1 MPHSIDLSVI
11 IPVYNVEKYLPH
23 CLESVLIQADNNI
36 EVIAINDGSTDKS
49 PEILN
54 RYATQYPILRII
66 NQPNQ
71 GVSAARQKGIT
82 VAHGK
87 YILFLDADDFL
98 EASSLNILYKKAIET
113 DADMVLMDYYTY
125 NPDNQKKIYI
135 QQTPI
140 HQYNQASLLKQM
152 FCAER
157 AWAVWSYIAKKE
169 LHETIKYNLVSDLS
183 MGEDAV
189 YTTQIVLAAHKI
201 TSINKPLINYVSR
214 PSSVTQQ
221 KNISDQQFY
230 SYLKFPQRIYDLLYH
245 NHLYPELK
253 ESIAY
258 IFLRACYETFYFH
271 HFENAA
277 TIARLAYRHQQVIKS
292 EKLLNNFGKW
302 FYKAIRYYHI
312 HPFLGNLYIKKCLKK
327 GKI

>member
-1 MPHSIDLSVI
+1 MLHSIDLSVI

-36 EVIAINDGSTDKS
+36 EVIAINDGSIYKS
-49 PEILN
+49 PEILDQ
-54 RYATQYPILRII
+54 YATQYPSLKII

-98 EASSLNILYKKAIET
+98 EASSLSILYKKAIEA

-125 NPDNQKKIYI
+125 NPDDQKKTYI
-135 QQTPI
+135 QQISI
-140 HQYNQASLLKQM
+140 HQYSQASLLKQM

-183 MGEDAV
+183 IGEEAV

-214 PSSVTQQ
+214 PDSVTQQ
-221 KNISDQQFY
+221 KNISDRQFS
-230 SYLKFPQRIYDLLYH
+230 SYLKFPQRIYDLLYPSY
-245 NHLYPELK
+245 LYPELK

-258 IFLRACYETFYFH
+258 VFLRACYETFYFH
-271 HFENAA
+271 HFKNAA
-277 TIARLAYRHQQVIKS
+277 TIARLAYRQQQVIKS
-292 EKLLNNFGKW
+292 KKLLNNFGKW

-312 HPFLGNLYIKKCLKK
+312 HPFLGNLYIKKCLKR

>member
-54 RYATQYPILRII
+54 RYAIQYPILRII

-189 YTTQIVLAAHKI
+189 YTTQIVLSAHKI

>member
-1 MPHSIDLSVI
+1 MLHSIDLSVI

-36 EVIAINDGSTDKS
+36 EVIAINDGSIDKS
-49 PEILN
+49 PEILDQ
-54 RYATQYPILRII
+54 YATQYPSLKII

-98 EASSLNILYKKAIET
+98 EASSLSILYKKAIEA

-125 NPDNQKKIYI
+125 NPDDQKKTYI
-135 QQTPI
+135 QQISI
-140 HQYNQASLLKQM
+140 HQYSQASLLKQM

-183 MGEDAV
+183 IGEDAV

-214 PSSVTQQ
+214 PDSVTQQ
-221 KNISDQQFY
+221 KNISDRQFS
-230 SYLKFPQRIYDLLYH
+230 SYLKFPQRIYDLLYPSY
-245 NHLYPELK
+245 LYPELK

-258 IFLRACYETFYFH
+258 VFLRACYETFYIP
-271 HFENAA
+271 A
-277 TIARLAYRHQQVIKS
+277 TTSHQ
-292 EKLLNNFGKW
+292 
-302 FYKAIRYYHI
+302 
-312 HPFLGNLYIKKCLKK
+312 IKKTIK
-327 GKI
+327 

>member
-1 MPHSIDLSVI
+1 MLHSIDLSVI

-36 EVIAINDGSTDKS
+36 EVIAINDGSIDKS
-49 PEILN
+49 PEILDQ
-54 RYATQYPILRII
+54 YATQYPSLKII

-98 EASSLNILYKKAIET
+98 EASSLSILYKKSIEA

-125 NPDNQKKIYI
+125 NPDDQKKTYI
-135 QQTPI
+135 QQISI
-140 HQYNQASLLKQM
+140 HQYSQASLLKQM

-183 MGEDAV
+183 IGEDAV

-214 PSSVTQQ
+214 PDSVTQQ
-221 KNISDQQFY
+221 KNISDRQFS
-230 SYLKFPQRIYDLLYH
+230 SYLKFPQRIYDLLYPSY
-245 NHLYPELK
+245 LYPELK

-258 IFLRACYETFYFH
+258 VFLRACYETFYFH
-271 HFENAA
+271 HFKNAA
-277 TIARLAYRHQQVIKS
+277 TIARLAYRQQQVIKS
-292 EKLLNNFGKW
+292 KKLLNNFGIW
-302 FYKAIRYYHI
+302 FYKAIRY
-312 HPFLGNLYIKKCLKK
+312 
-327 GKI
+327 

>member
-1 MPHSIDLSVI
+1 MLHSIDLSVI

-36 EVIAINDGSTDKS
+36 EVIAINDGSIDKS
-49 PEILN
+49 PEILDQ
-54 RYATQYPILRII
+54 YATQYPSLKII
-66 NQPNQ
+66 NQTNQ

-98 EASSLNILYKKAIET
+98 EASSLNILYKKAIEA

-125 NPDNQKKIYI
+125 NPDDQKKTYI
-135 QQTPI
+135 QQTSI
-140 HQYNQASLLKQM
+140 HQYSQASLLKQM

-183 MGEDAV
+183 IGEDAV

-214 PSSVTQQ
+214 PDSVTQQ
-221 KNISDQQFY
+221 KNISDRQFS
-230 SYLKFPQRIYDLLYH
+230 SYLKFPQRIYDLLYPSY
-245 NHLYPELK
+245 LYPELK

-258 IFLRACYETFYFH
+258 VFLRACYETFYFH
-271 HFENAA
+271 HFKNAA
-277 TIARLAYRHQQVIKS
+277 TIARLAYRQQQVIKS

-312 HPFLGNLYIKKCLKK
+312 HPFLGNLYIKKCLKR

>member
-1 MPHSIDLSVI
+1 MLHSIDLSVI

-36 EVIAINDGSTDKS
+36 EVIAINDGSIDKS
-49 PEILN
+49 PEILDQ
-54 RYATQYPILRII
+54 YATQYPSLKII

-98 EASSLNILYKKAIET
+98 EASSLSILYKKAIEA

-125 NPDNQKKIYI
+125 NPDDQKKTYI
-135 QQTPI
+135 QQISI
-140 HQYNQASLLKQM
+140 HQYSQASLLKQM

-183 MGEDAV
+183 IGEDAV

-214 PSSVTQQ
+214 PDSVTQQ
-221 KNISDQQFY
+221 KNISDRQFS
-230 SYLKFPQRIYDLLYH
+230 SYLKFPQRIYDLLYPSY
-245 NHLYPELK
+245 LYPELK

-258 IFLRACYETFYFH
+258 VFLRACYETFYFH
-271 HFENAA
+271 HFKNAA
-277 TIARLAYRHQQVIKS
+277 TIARLAYRQQQVIKS
-292 EKLLNNFGKW
+292 KKLLNNFGKW

-312 HPFLGNLYIKKCLKK
+312 RPFLGNLYIKKCLKR

>member
-54 RYATQYPILRII
+54 RYAIQYPILRII

-113 DADMVLMDYYTY
+113 DTDMVLMDYYTY

>member
-1 MPHSIDLSVI
+1 MLHSIDLSVI

-36 EVIAINDGSTDKS
+36 EVIAINDGSIDKS
-49 PEILN
+49 PEILDQ
-54 RYATQYPILRII
+54 YATQYPSLKII

-98 EASSLNILYKKAIET
+98 EASSLNILYKA

-125 NPDNQKKIYI
+125 NPDDQKKTYI
-135 QQTPI
+135 QQTSI
-140 HQYNQASLLKQM
+140 HQYSQASLLKQM

-183 MGEDAV
+183 IGEDAV
-189 YTTQIVLAAHKI
+189 YTTQSVLAAHKI

-214 PSSVTQQ
+214 PDSVTQQ
-221 KNISDQQFY
+221 KNISDRQFS
-230 SYLKFPQRIYDLLYH
+230 SYLKFPQRIYDLLYPSY
-245 NHLYPELK
+245 LYPELK

-258 IFLRACYETFYFH
+258 VFLRACYETFYFH
-271 HFENAA
+271 HFKNAA
-277 TIARLAYRHQQVIKS
+277 TIARLAYRQQQVIKS

-312 HPFLGNLYIKKCLKK
+312 HPFLGNLYIKKCLKR

>member
-1 MPHSIDLSVI
+1 MLHSIDLSVI

-36 EVIAINDGSTDKS
+36 EVIAINDGSIDKS
-49 PEILN
+49 PEILDQ
-54 RYATQYPILRII
+54 YATQYPSLKII

-82 VAHGK
+82 VAHGN

-98 EASSLNILYKKAIET
+98 EASSLNILYKKAIEA

-125 NPDNQKKIYI
+125 NPDDQKKTYI
-135 QQTPI
+135 QQTSI
-140 HQYNQASLLKQM
+140 HQYSQASLLKQM

-183 MGEDAV
+183 IGEDAV

-214 PSSVTQQ
+214 PDSVTQQ
-221 KNISDQQFY
+221 KNISDRQFS
-230 SYLKFPQRIYDLLYH
+230 SYLKFPQRIYDLLYPSY
-245 NHLYPELK
+245 LYPELK

-258 IFLRACYETFYFH
+258 VFLRACYETFYFH
-271 HFENAA
+271 HFKNAA
-277 TIARLAYRHQQVIKS
+277 TIARLAYRQQQVIKS

-312 HPFLGNLYIKKCLKK
+312 HPFLGNLYIKKCLKR

>member
-1 MPHSIDLSVI
+1 MLHSIDLSVI

-36 EVIAINDGSTDKS
+36 EVIAINDGSIDKS
-49 PEILN
+49 PEILDQ
-54 RYATQYPILRII
+54 YATQYPSLKII

-98 EASSLNILYKKAIET
+98 EASSLNILYKKAIEA

-125 NPDNQKKIYI
+125 NPDDQKKTYI
-135 QQTPI
+135 QQTSI
-140 HQYNQASLLKQM
+140 NQNNQASLLKQM

-183 MGEDAV
+183 IGEDAV

-214 PSSVTQQ
+214 PDSVTQQ
-221 KNISDQQFY
+221 KNISDRQFS
-230 SYLKFPQRIYDLLYH
+230 SYLKFPQRIYDLLYPSY
-245 NHLYPELK
+245 LYPELK

-258 IFLRACYETFYFH
+258 VFLRACYETFYFH
-271 HFENAA
+271 HFKNAA
-277 TIARLAYRHQQVIKS
+277 TIARLAYRQQQVIKS

-312 HPFLGNLYIKKCLKK
+312 HPFLGNLYIKKCLKR

>member
-1 MPHSIDLSVI
+1 MLHSIDLSVI

-36 EVIAINDGSTDKS
+36 EVIAINDGSIDKS
-49 PEILN
+49 PEILDQ
-54 RYATQYPILRII
+54 YATQYPSLKII

-98 EASSLNILYKKAIET
+98 EASSLSILYKKAIEA

-125 NPDNQKKIYI
+125 NPDDQKKTYI
-135 QQTPI
+135 QQI
-140 HQYNQASLLKQM
+140 SILQYSQASLLKQM

-183 MGEDAV
+183 IGEDAV

-214 PSSVTQQ
+214 PDSVTQQ
-221 KNISDQQFY
+221 KNISDRQFS
-230 SYLKFPQRIYDLLYH
+230 SYLKFPQRIYDLLYPSY
-245 NHLYPELK
+245 LYPELK

-258 IFLRACYETFYFH
+258 VFLRACYETFYFH
-271 HFENAA
+271 HFKNAA
-277 TIARLAYRHQQVIKS
+277 TIARLAYRQQQVIKS
-292 EKLLNNFGKW
+292 KKLLNNFGKW

-312 HPFLGNLYIKKCLKK
+312 HPFLGNLYIKKCLKR

>member
-1 MPHSIDLSVI
+1 MLHSIDLSVI

-36 EVIAINDGSTDKS
+36 EVIAINDGSIDKS
-49 PEILN
+49 PEILDQ
-54 RYATQYPILRII
+54 YATQYPSLKII

-98 EASSLNILYKKAIET
+98 EASSLNILYKKAIEA

-125 NPDNQKKIYI
+125 NPDDQKKTYI
-135 QQTPI
+135 QQTSI
-140 HQYNQASLLKQM
+140 HQYSQASLLKQM

-183 MGEDAV
+183 IGEDAV

-214 PSSVTQQ
+214 LCHST
-221 KNISDQQFY
+221 K
-230 SYLKFPQRIYDLLYH
+230 K
-245 NHLYPELK
+245 
-253 ESIAY
+253 
-258 IFLRACYETFYFH
+258 YF
-271 HFENAA
+271 
-277 TIARLAYRHQQVIKS
+277 
-292 EKLLNNFGKW
+292 
-302 FYKAIRYYHI
+302 
-312 HPFLGNLYIKKCLKK
+312 
-327 GKI
+327 

>member
-1 MPHSIDLSVI
+1 MLHSIDLSVI

-36 EVIAINDGSTDKS
+36 EVIAINDGSIDKS
-49 PEILN
+49 PEILDQ
-54 RYATQYPILRII
+54 YATQYPSLKII

-98 EASSLNILYKKAIET
+98 EASSLSILYKKAIEA

-125 NPDNQKKIYI
+125 NPDDQKKTYI
-135 QQTPI
+135 QQISI
-140 HQYNQASLLKQM
+140 HQYSQASLLKQM

-183 MGEDAV
+183 IGEDAV

-214 PSSVTQQ
+214 PDSVTQQ
-221 KNISDQQFY
+221 KNISDRQFS
-230 SYLKFPQRIYDLLYH
+230 SYLKFPQRIYDLLYPSY
-245 NHLYPELK
+245 LYPELK

-258 IFLRACYETFYFH
+258 VFLRACYETFYFH
-271 HFENAA
+271 HFKNAA
-277 TIARLAYRHQQVIKS
+277 TIARLAYRQQQVIKS
-292 EKLLNNFGKW
+292 KKLLNNFGKW

-312 HPFLGNLYIKKCLKK
+312 HPFLGNLYIKKCLKMHHM
-327 GKI
+327 

>member
-1 MPHSIDLSVI
+1 MLHSIDLSVI

-36 EVIAINDGSTDKS
+36 EVIAINDGSIDKS
-49 PEILN
+49 PEILDQ
-54 RYATQYPILRII
+54 YATQYPSLKII

-98 EASSLNILYKKAIET
+98 EASSLSILYKKAIEA

-125 NPDNQKKIYI
+125 NPDDQKKTYI
-135 QQTPI
+135 QQISI
-140 HQYNQASLLKQM
+140 HQYSQASLLKQM

-157 AWAVWSYIAKKE
+157 AWAVLSYIAKKE

-183 MGEDAV
+183 IGEDAV

-214 PSSVTQQ
+214 PDSVTQQ
-221 KNISDQQFY
+221 KNISDRQFS
-230 SYLKFPQRIYDLLYH
+230 SYLKFPQRIYDLLYPSY
-245 NHLYPELK
+245 LYPELK

-258 IFLRACYETFYFH
+258 VFLRACYETFYFH
-271 HFENAA
+271 HFKNAA
-277 TIARLAYRHQQVIKS
+277 TIARLAYRQQQVIKS
-292 EKLLNNFGKW
+292 KKLLNNFGKW

-312 HPFLGNLYIKKCLKK
+312 HPFLGNLYIKKCLKR

>member
-1 MPHSIDLSVI
+1 MLHSIDLSVI

-36 EVIAINDGSTDKS
+36 EVIAINDGSIDKS
-49 PEILN
+49 PEILDQ
-54 RYATQYPILRII
+54 YATQYPSLKII

-98 EASSLNILYKKAIET
+98 EASSLSILYKKAIDA

-125 NPDNQKKIYI
+125 NPDDQKKTYI
-135 QQTPI
+135 QQISI
-140 HQYNQASLLKQM
+140 HQYSQASLLKQM

-183 MGEDAV
+183 IGEDAV

-214 PSSVTQQ
+214 PDSVTQQ
-221 KNISDQQFY
+221 KNISDRQFS
-230 SYLKFPQRIYDLLYH
+230 SYLKFPQRIYDLLYPSY
-245 NHLYPELK
+245 LYPELK

-258 IFLRACYETFYFH
+258 VFLRACYETFYFH
-271 HFENAA
+271 HFKNAA
-277 TIARLAYRHQQVIKS
+277 TIARLAYRQQQVIKS

-312 HPFLGNLYIKKCLKK
+312 HPFLGNLYIKKCLKR

>member
-1 MPHSIDLSVI
+1 MLHSIDLSVI

-36 EVIAINDGSTDKS
+36 EVIAINDGSIDKS
-49 PEILN
+49 PEILDQ
-54 RYATQYPILRII
+54 YATQYPSLKII

-98 EASSLNILYKKAIET
+98 EASSLSILYKKAIEA

-125 NPDNQKKIYI
+125 NPDDQKKTYI
-135 QQTPI
+135 QQISI
-140 HQYNQASLLKQM
+140 HQYSQASLLKQM

-183 MGEDAV
+183 IGEDAV

-214 PSSVTQQ
+214 PDSVTQQ
-221 KNISDQQFY
+221 KNISDRQFS
-230 SYLKFPQRIYDLLYH
+230 SYLKFPQRIYDLLYPSY
-245 NHLYPELK
+245 LYPELK

-258 IFLRACYETFYFH
+258 VFLRACYETFYFH
-271 HFENAA
+271 HFKNAA
-277 TIARLAYRHQQVIKS
+277 TIARLAYRQQQVIKS
-292 EKLLNNFGKW
+292 KKLLNNFGKW

-312 HPFLGNLYIKKCLKK
+312 HPFLGNLYIKKCLKRR
-327 GKI
+327 KI

>member
-1 MPHSIDLSVI
+1 MLHSIYLCVI
-11 IPVYNVEKYLPH
+11 MPVYNVEKYLPH

-36 EVIAINDGSTDKS
+36 EVIAINDGSIDKS
-49 PEILN
+49 PEILDQ
-54 RYATQYPILRII
+54 YATQYPSLKII

-98 EASSLNILYKKAIET
+98 EASSLNILYKKAIEA

-125 NPDNQKKIYI
+125 NPDDQKKTYI
-135 QQTPI
+135 QQTSI
-140 HQYNQASLLKQM
+140 HQYSQASLLKQM

-183 MGEDAV
+183 IGEDAV

-214 PSSVTQQ
+214 PDSVTQQ
-221 KNISDQQFY
+221 KNISDRQFS
-230 SYLKFPQRIYDLLYH
+230 SYLKFPQRIYDLLYPSY
-245 NHLYPELK
+245 LYPELK

-258 IFLRACYETFYFH
+258 VFLRACYETFYFH
-271 HFENAA
+271 HFKNAA
-277 TIARLAYRHQQVIKS
+277 TIARLAYRQQQVIKS

-312 HPFLGNLYIKKCLKK
+312 HPFLGNLYIKKCLKR

>member
-1 MPHSIDLSVI
+1 MLHSIDLSVI

-36 EVIAINDGSTDKS
+36 EVIAINDGSIDKS
-49 PEILN
+49 PEILDQ
-54 RYATQYPILRII
+54 YATQYPSLKII

-87 YILFLDADDFL
+87 YILLLDADDFL
-98 EASSLNILYKKAIET
+98 EASSLSILYKKAIEA

-125 NPDNQKKIYI
+125 NPDDQKKTYI
-135 QQTPI
+135 QQISI
-140 HQYNQASLLKQM
+140 HQYSQASLLKQM

-183 MGEDAV
+183 IGEDAV

-214 PSSVTQQ
+214 PDSVTQQ
-221 KNISDQQFY
+221 KNISDRQFS
-230 SYLKFPQRIYDLLYH
+230 SYLKFPQRIYDLLYPSY
-245 NHLYPELK
+245 LYPELK

-258 IFLRACYETFYFH
+258 VFLRACYETFYFH
-271 HFENAA
+271 HFKNAA
-277 TIARLAYRHQQVIKS
+277 TIARLAYRQQQVIKS
-292 EKLLNNFGKW
+292 KKLLNNFGKW

-312 HPFLGNLYIKKCLKK
+312 HPFLGNLYIKKCLKR

>member
-54 RYATQYPILRII
+54 RYAIQYPILRII

>member
-1 MPHSIDLSVI
+1 MLHSIDLSVI

-36 EVIAINDGSTDKS
+36 EVIAINDGSIDKS
-49 PEILN
+49 PEILDQ
-54 RYATQYPILRII
+54 YATQYPSLKII

-98 EASSLNILYKKAIET
+98 EASSLSILYKKAIEA

-125 NPDNQKKIYI
+125 NPDDQKKTYI
-135 QQTPI
+135 QQISI
-140 HQYNQASLLKQM
+140 HQYSQASLLKQM

-183 MGEDAV
+183 IGEDAV

-214 PSSVTQQ
+214 PDSVTQQ
-221 KNISDQQFY
+221 KNISDRQFS
-230 SYLKFPQRIYDLLYH
+230 SYLKFPQRINDLLYPSY
-245 NHLYPELK
+245 LYPELK

-258 IFLRACYETFYFH
+258 VFLRACYETFYFH
-271 HFENAA
+271 HFKNAA
-277 TIARLAYRHQQVIKS
+277 TIARLAYRQQQVIKS
-292 EKLLNNFGKW
+292 KKLLNNFGKW

-312 HPFLGNLYIKKCLKK
+312 HPFLGNLYIKKCLKR

>member
-36 EVIAINDGSTDKS
+36 EVIAINDGSIDKS
-49 PEILN
+49 PEILD
-54 RYATQYPILRII
+54 RYATQYPSLKII

-98 EASSLNILYKKAIET
+98 EASSLSILYKKAIEA

-125 NPDNQKKIYI
+125 NPDDQKKTYI
-135 QQTPI
+135 QQTSI
-140 HQYNQASLLKQM
+140 HQYSQASLLKQM

-183 MGEDAV
+183 IGEDAV

-201 TSINKPLINYVSR
+201 TSINRPLINYVSR
-214 PSSVTQQ
+214 PDSVTQQ
-221 KNISDQQFY
+221 KNISDRQFS
-230 SYLKFPQRIYDLLYH
+230 SYLKFPQRIYDLLYPSY
-245 NHLYPELK
+245 LYPELK

-258 IFLRACYETFYFH
+258 VFLRACYETFYFH
-271 HFENAA
+271 HFKNAA
-277 TIARLAYRHQQVIKS
+277 TIARLAYRQQQVIKS

-312 HPFLGNLYIKKCLKK
+312 HPFLGNLYIKKCLKR

>member
-1 MPHSIDLSVI
+1 MLHSIDLSVI

-23 CLESVLIQADNNI
+23 CLDSVLIQADNNI
-36 EVIAINDGSTDKS
+36 EVIAINDGSIDKS
-49 PEILN
+49 PEILDQ
-54 RYATQYPILRII
+54 YATQYPSLKII

-98 EASSLNILYKKAIET
+98 EASSLSILYKKAIEA

-125 NPDNQKKIYI
+125 NPDDQKKTYI
-135 QQTPI
+135 QQISI
-140 HQYNQASLLKQM
+140 HQYSQASLLKQM

-183 MGEDAV
+183 IGEDAV

-214 PSSVTQQ
+214 PDSVTQQ
-221 KNISDQQFY
+221 KNISDRQFS
-230 SYLKFPQRIYDLLYH
+230 SYLKFPQRIYDLLYPSY
-245 NHLYPELK
+245 LYPELK

-258 IFLRACYETFYFH
+258 VFLRACYETFYFH
-271 HFENAA
+271 HFKNAA
-277 TIARLAYRHQQVIKS
+277 TIARLAYRQQQVIKS
-292 EKLLNNFGKW
+292 KKLLNNFGKW

-312 HPFLGNLYIKKCLKK
+312 HPFLGNLYIKKCLKR

>member
-1 MPHSIDLSVI
+1 MLHSIDLSVI

-36 EVIAINDGSTDKS
+36 EVIAINDGSIDKS
-49 PEILN
+49 PEILDQ
-54 RYATQYPILRII
+54 YATQYPSLKII

-98 EASSLNILYKKAIET
+98 EASSLNILYKKAIEA

-125 NPDNQKKIYI
+125 NPDDQKKTYI
-135 QQTPI
+135 QQTSI
-140 HQYNQASLLKQM
+140 HQYSQASLLKQM

-183 MGEDAV
+183 IGEDAV

-214 PSSVTQQ
+214 PDSVTQQ
-221 KNISDQQFY
+221 KNISDRQFS
-230 SYLKFPQRIYDLLYH
+230 SYLKFPQRIYDLLYPSY
-245 NHLYPELK
+245 LYPELK

-258 IFLRACYETFYFH
+258 VFLRACYETFYFH
-271 HFENAA
+271 HFKNAA
-277 TIARLAYRHQQVIKS
+277 TIARLAYRQQQVIKS

-312 HPFLGNLYIKKCLKK
+312 HPFLGNLYIKKCLKR

>member
-1 MPHSIDLSVI
+1 MLHSIDLSVI

-36 EVIAINDGSTDKS
+36 EVIAINDGSIDKS
-49 PEILN
+49 PEILDQ
-54 RYATQYPILRII
+54 YATQYPSLKII

-98 EASSLNILYKKAIET
+98 EASSLSILYKKAIEA
-113 DADMVLMDYYTY
+113 DADMVIMDYYTY
-125 NPDNQKKIYI
+125 NPDDQKKTYI
-135 QQTPI
+135 QQTSI
-140 HQYNQASLLKQM
+140 HQYSQASLLKQM

-183 MGEDAV
+183 IGEDAV

-214 PSSVTQQ
+214 PDSVTQQ
-221 KNISDQQFY
+221 KNISDRQFS
-230 SYLKFPQRIYDLLYH
+230 SYLKFPQRIYDLLYPSY
-245 NHLYPELK
+245 LYPELK

-258 IFLRACYETFYFH
+258 VFLRACYETFYFH
-271 HFENAA
+271 HFKNAA
-277 TIARLAYRHQQVIKS
+277 TIARLAYRQQQVIKS

-312 HPFLGNLYIKKCLKK
+312 HPFLGNLYIKKCLKR

>member
-1 MPHSIDLSVI
+1 MLHSIDLSVI

-36 EVIAINDGSTDKS
+36 EVIAINDGSIDKS
-49 PEILN
+49 PEILDQ
-54 RYATQYPILRII
+54 YATQYPSLKII

-98 EASSLNILYKKAIET
+98 EASSLNILYKKAIEA

-125 NPDNQKKIYI
+125 NPDDQKKTYI
-135 QQTPI
+135 QQTSI
-140 HQYNQASLLKQM
+140 HHYSQASLLKQM

-183 MGEDAV
+183 IGEDAV

-214 PSSVTQQ
+214 PDSVTQQ
-221 KNISDQQFY
+221 KNISDRQFS
-230 SYLKFPQRIYDLLYH
+230 SYLKFPQRIYDLLYPSY
-245 NHLYPELK
+245 LYPELK

-258 IFLRACYETFYFH
+258 VFLRACYETFYFH
-271 HFENAA
+271 HFKNAA
-277 TIARLAYRHQQVIKS
+277 TIARLAYRQQQVIKS

-312 HPFLGNLYIKKCLKK
+312 HPFLGNLYIKKCLKR

>member
-1 MPHSIDLSVI
+1 MLHSIDLSVI

-36 EVIAINDGSTDKS
+36 EVIAINDGSIDKS
-49 PEILN
+49 PEILDQ
-54 RYATQYPILRII
+54 YATQYPSLKII

-87 YILFLDADDFL
+87 YILFLDADALL
-98 EASSLNILYKKAIET
+98 EASSLNILYKTATEA

-125 NPDNQKKIYI
+125 NPDDQKKTYI
-135 QQTPI
+135 QQTSI
-140 HQYNQASLLKQM
+140 HQYSQASLLKQM

-183 MGEDAV
+183 IGEDAV

-214 PSSVTQQ
+214 PDSVTQQ
-221 KNISDQQFY
+221 KNISDRQFS
-230 SYLKFPQRIYDLLYH
+230 SYLKFPQRIYDLLYPSY
-245 NHLYPELK
+245 LYPELK

-258 IFLRACYETFYFH
+258 VFLRACYETFYFH
-271 HFENAA
+271 HFKNAA
-277 TIARLAYRHQQVIKS
+277 TIARLAYRQQQVIKS

-312 HPFLGNLYIKKCLKK
+312 HPFLGNLYIKKCLKR

>member
-1 MPHSIDLSVI
+1 MLHSIALSVI

-36 EVIAINDGSTDKS
+36 EVIAINDGSIDKS
-49 PEILN
+49 PEILDQ
-54 RYATQYPILRII
+54 YATQYPSLKII

-98 EASSLNILYKKAIET
+98 EASSLSILYKKAIEA

-125 NPDNQKKIYI
+125 NPDDQKKTYI
-135 QQTPI
+135 QQISI
-140 HQYNQASLLKQM
+140 HQYSQASLLKQM

-183 MGEDAV
+183 IGEDAV

-214 PSSVTQQ
+214 PDSVTQQ
-221 KNISDQQFY
+221 KNISDRQFS
-230 SYLKFPQRIYDLLYH
+230 SYLKFPQRIYDLLYPSY
-245 NHLYPELK
+245 LYPELK

-258 IFLRACYETFYFH
+258 VFLRACYETFYFH
-271 HFENAA
+271 HFKNAA
-277 TIARLAYRHQQVIKS
+277 TIARLAYRQQQVIKS
-292 EKLLNNFGKW
+292 KKLLNNFGKW

-312 HPFLGNLYIKKCLKK
+312 HPFLGNLYIKKCLKR

>member
-1 MPHSIDLSVI
+1 MLHSIDLSVI

-36 EVIAINDGSTDKS
+36 EVIAINDGSIDKS
-49 PEILN
+49 PEILDQ
-54 RYATQYPILRII
+54 YATQYPSLKII

-98 EASSLNILYKKAIET
+98 EASSLNILYKKAIEA

-125 NPDNQKKIYI
+125 NPDDQKKTYI
-135 QQTPI
+135 QQTSI
-140 HQYNQASLLKQM
+140 HQYSQASLLKQM

-183 MGEDAV
+183 IGEDAV

-214 PSSVTQQ
+214 PDSVTQQ
-221 KNISDQQFY
+221 KNISDRQFS
-230 SYLKFPQRIYDLLYH
+230 SYLKFPQRIYDLLYPSY
-245 NHLYPELK
+245 LYPELK

-258 IFLRACYETFYFH
+258 VFLRACYETFYFH
-271 HFENAA
+271 HFKNAA
-277 TIARLAYRHQQVIKS
+277 TIARLAYRQQQVIKS

-312 HPFLGNLYIKKCLKK
+312 HPFLGNLYIKKFLKR

>member
-1 MPHSIDLSVI
+1 MLHSIDLSVI

-36 EVIAINDGSTDKS
+36 EVIAINDGSIDKS
-49 PEILN
+49 PEILDQ
-54 RYATQYPILRII
+54 YATQYPSLKII

-98 EASSLNILYKKAIET
+98 EASSLSILYKKAIEA

-125 NPDNQKKIYI
+125 NPDDQKKTYI
-135 QQTPI
+135 QQISI
-140 HQYNQASLLKQM
+140 HQYSQASLLKQM

-183 MGEDAV
+183 IGEDAV

-214 PSSVTQQ
+214 PDSVTQQ
-221 KNISDQQFY
+221 KNISDRQFS
-230 SYLKFPQRIYDLLYH
+230 SYLKFPQRIYDLLYPSY
-245 NHLYPELK
+245 LYPELK

-258 IFLRACYETFYFH
+258 VFLRACYETFYFH
-271 HFENAA
+271 HFKNAA
-277 TIARLAYRHQQVIKS
+277 TIARLAYRQQQVIKS
-292 EKLLNNFGKW
+292 KKLLNNFGKW

-312 HPFLGNLYIKKCLKK
+312 HPFLGNLYIKKCLKR

>member
-1 MPHSIDLSVI
+1 MLHSIDLSVI

-36 EVIAINDGSTDKS
+36 EVIAINDGSIDKS
-49 PEILN
+49 PEILDQ
-54 RYATQYPILRII
+54 YATQYPSLKII

-98 EASSLNILYKKAIET
+98 EASSLSILYKKAIEA

-125 NPDNQKKIYI
+125 NPDDQKKTYI
-135 QQTPI
+135 QQISI
-140 HQYNQASLLKQM
+140 HQYSQTSLLKQM

-183 MGEDAV
+183 IGEDAV

-214 PSSVTQQ
+214 PDSVTQQ
-221 KNISDQQFY
+221 KNISDRQFS
-230 SYLKFPQRIYDLLYH
+230 SYLKFPQRIYDLLYPSY
-245 NHLYPELK
+245 LYPELK

-258 IFLRACYETFYFH
+258 VFLRACYETFYFH
-271 HFENAA
+271 HFKNAA
-277 TIARLAYRHQQVIKS
+277 TIARLAYRQQQVIKS
-292 EKLLNNFGKW
+292 KKLLNNFGKW

-312 HPFLGNLYIKKCLKK
+312 HPFLGNLYIKKCLKR

>member
-245 NHLYPELK
+245 NHLYPKLK

-327 GKI
+327 RKI

>member
-1 MPHSIDLSVI
+1 MLHSIDLSVI

-36 EVIAINDGSTDKS
+36 EVIAINDGSIDKS
-49 PEILN
+49 PEILDQ
-54 RYATQYPILRII
+54 YATQYPSLKII

-98 EASSLNILYKKAIET
+98 EASSLNILYKKAIEA

-125 NPDNQKKIYI
+125 NPDDQKKTYI
-135 QQTPI
+135 QQTSI
-140 HQYNQASLLKQM
+140 HQYSQASLLKQM

-183 MGEDAV
+183 IGEDAV

-214 PSSVTQQ
+214 PDSVTQQ
-221 KNISDQQFY
+221 KNISDRQFS
-230 SYLKFPQRIYDLLYH
+230 SYLKFPQRIYDLLYPSY
-245 NHLYPELK
+245 LYPELK

-258 IFLRACYETFYFH
+258 VFLRACYETFYFH
-271 HFENAA
+271 HFKNAA
-277 TIARLAYRHQQVIKS
+277 TIARLAYRQQQVIKS
-292 EKLLNNFGKW
+292 EKLLNNFGKL

-312 HPFLGNLYIKKCLKK
+312 HPFLGNLYIKKCLKR

>member
-1 MPHSIDLSVI
+1 MLHSIDLSVI

-36 EVIAINDGSTDKS
+36 EVIAINDGSIDKS
-49 PEILN
+49 PEILDQ
-54 RYATQYPILRII
+54 YATQYPSLKII

-98 EASSLNILYKKAIET
+98 EASSLSILYKKAIEA

-125 NPDNQKKIYI
+125 NPDDQKKTYI
-135 QQTPI
+135 QQISI
-140 HQYNQASLLKQM
+140 HQYSQASLLKQM

-183 MGEDAV
+183 IGEEAV

-214 PSSVTQQ
+214 PDSVTQQ
-221 KNISDQQFY
+221 KNISDRQFS
-230 SYLKFPQRIYDLLYH
+230 SYLKFPQRIYDLLYPSY
-245 NHLYPELK
+245 LYPELK

-258 IFLRACYETFYFH
+258 VFLRACYETFYFH
-271 HFENAA
+271 HFKNAA
-277 TIARLAYRHQQVIKS
+277 TIARLAYRQQQVIKS
-292 EKLLNNFGKW
+292 KKLLNNFGKW

-312 HPFLGNLYIKKCLKK
+312 HPFLGNLYIKKCLKR

>member
-1 MPHSIDLSVI
+1 MLHSIDLSVI

-36 EVIAINDGSTDKS
+36 EVIAINDGSIDKS
-49 PEILN
+49 PEILDQ
-54 RYATQYPILRII
+54 YATQYPSLKII

-98 EASSLNILYKKAIET
+98 EASSLNILYKKAIEA

-125 NPDNQKKIYI
+125 NPDDKKKTYI
-135 QQTPI
+135 QQTSI
-140 HQYNQASLLKQM
+140 HQYSQASLLKQM

-183 MGEDAV
+183 IGEDAV

-214 PSSVTQQ
+214 PDSVTQQ
-221 KNISDQQFY
+221 KNISDRQFS
-230 SYLKFPQRIYDLLYH
+230 SYLKFPQRIYDLLYPSY
-245 NHLYPELK
+245 LYPELK

-258 IFLRACYETFYFH
+258 VFLRACYETFYFH
-271 HFENAA
+271 HFKNAA
-277 TIARLAYRHQQVIKS
+277 TIARLAYRQQQVIKS

-312 HPFLGNLYIKKCLKK
+312 HPFLGNLYIKKCLKR

>member
-1 MPHSIDLSVI
+1 MLHSIYLSVI

-36 EVIAINDGSTDKS
+36 EVIAINDGSIDKS
-49 PEILN
+49 PEILDQ
-54 RYATQYPILRII
+54 YATQYPSLKII

-98 EASSLNILYKKAIET
+98 EASSLNILYKKAIEA

-125 NPDNQKKIYI
+125 NPDDQKKTYI
-135 QQTPI
+135 QQTSI
-140 HQYNQASLLKQM
+140 HQYSQASLLKQM

-183 MGEDAV
+183 IGEDAV
-189 YTTQIVLAAHKI
+189 YTTQIVLAAH
-201 TSINKPLINYVSR
+201 
-214 PSSVTQQ
+214 
-221 KNISDQQFY
+221 
-230 SYLKFPQRIYDLLYH
+230 
-245 NHLYPELK
+245 
-253 ESIAY
+253 
-258 IFLRACYETFYFH
+258 
-271 HFENAA
+271 
-277 TIARLAYRHQQVIKS
+277 
-292 EKLLNNFGKW
+292 
-302 FYKAIRYYHI
+302 
-312 HPFLGNLYIKKCLKK
+312 
-327 GKI
+327 

>member
-1 MPHSIDLSVI
+1 MLHSIDLSVI

-36 EVIAINDGSTDKS
+36 EVIAINDGSIDKS
-49 PEILN
+49 PEILDQ
-54 RYATQYPILRII
+54 YATQYPSLKII

-98 EASSLNILYKKAIET
+98 EASSLSILYKKAIEA

-125 NPDNQKKIYI
+125 NPDDQKKTYI
-135 QQTPI
+135 QQISI
-140 HQYNQASLLKQM
+140 HQYSQASLLKQM

-183 MGEDAV
+183 IGEDAV

-214 PSSVTQQ
+214 PDSVTQQ
-221 KNISDQQFY
+221 KNISDRQFS
-230 SYLKFPQRIYDLLYH
+230 SYLKFPQRIYDLLYPSY
-245 NHLYPELK
+245 LYPELK

-258 IFLRACYETFYFH
+258 VFLRACYETFYFH
-271 HFENAA
+271 HFKNAA
-277 TIARLAYRHQQVIKS
+277 TIARLAYRQQQVIKS
-292 EKLLNNFGKW
+292 KKLLNNFGKW
-302 FYKAIRYYHI
+302 FYKAIRYYYI
-312 HPFLGNLYIKKCLKK
+312 HPFLGNLYIKKCLKR

>member
-1 MPHSIDLSVI
+1 MLHSIDLSVI

-36 EVIAINDGSTDKS
+36 EVIAINDGSIDKS
-49 PEILN
+49 PEILDQ
-54 RYATQYPILRII
+54 YATQYPSLKII

-98 EASSLNILYKKAIET
+98 EASSLNILYKKAIEA

-125 NPDNQKKIYI
+125 NPDDQKKTYI
-135 QQTPI
+135 QQTSI
-140 HQYNQASLLKQM
+140 HQYSQASLLKQM

-183 MGEDAV
+183 IGEDSV

-214 PSSVTQQ
+214 PDSVTQQ
-221 KNISDQQFY
+221 KNISDRQFS
-230 SYLKFPQRIYDLLYH
+230 SYLKFPQRIYDLLYPSY
-245 NHLYPELK
+245 LYPELK

-258 IFLRACYETFYFH
+258 VFLRACYETFYFH
-271 HFENAA
+271 HFKNAA
-277 TIARLAYRHQQVIKS
+277 TIARLAYRQQQVIKS

-312 HPFLGNLYIKKCLKK
+312 HPFLGNLYIKKCLKR